1 MSVRVVAP
9 NGVLREFWDDS
20 LRTYTTW
27 DAAGVQTSTR
37 AYTPIENARADAEAA
52 ASTTSGNGSTITD
65 RILTVDMPAMQ
76 ALLDATNATI
86 NAGPAPY
93 LKDIA
98 RAVRRLDRK
107 VANLLDGTA

>member
-1 MSVRVVAP
+1 MSTHDVYED
-9 NGVLREFWDDS
+9 GVLAQRWDNEA
-20 LRTYTTW
+20 RTYTDYRT
-27 DAAGVQTSTR
+27 DPDTVR
-37 AYTPIENARADAEAA
+37 AYTPEENAAAEAA
-52 ASTTSGNGSTITD
+52 ELAATEVIYEGDIVGKIVA
-65 RILTVDMPAMQ
+65 IDMPAMQ

-107 VANLLDGTA
+107 VLRLLDGSE